1 VRYHAERVADE
12 CASVKGVF
20 HMSVVERFQ
29 GMRTVRTVRWL
40 VLPWL
45 ALVYIWGTRAGR
57 GSVPIGAVHLPGVL
71 PPAVVGQTLPL
82 FTALMLLHAALYAV
96 SLVVTLGG
104 RGRIVYTAAQGLL
117 VLLMGLLLSN
127 WSLVMAL
134 YLALEIDSIILLER
148 PRPVVSAASS
158 YLALFVLTYL
168 VRISPVFGTPGGE
181 DSAGVALF
189 VAGVTAFV
197 VLYSQRA
204 SAYER
209 SQALVNDLES
219 AQAQLAA
226 SAARIEA
233 LTLQAERQRIARELH
248 DTVTQGLAGL
258 IMQLEA
264 ADARLA
270 AHDPARARE
279 IVQQAMV
286 RARSAFTAARYAIEG
301 LREGEEATG
310 HTNVLNAVQDEIARF
325 SAETAIVCE
334 SDLDG
339 LAHLPPA
346 LHDPILRV
354 IGEGL
359 VNITRHARAHH
370 AWIHVARDARTVD
383 VEVRDDGVGFDPA
396 AGDARGHYGL
406 LGLRERARL
415 AGGSLDVRNGPD
427 GGVALRLSLP
437 SAAAETVERVERR
450 ERTNGGEI

>member
-248 DTVTQGLAGL
+248 DTVTQGLARL

-370 AWIHVARDARTVD
+370 A
-383 VEVRDDGVGFDPA
+383 
-396 AGDARGHYGL
+396 
-406 LGLRERARL
+406 
-415 AGGSLDVRNGPD
+415 
-427 GGVALRLSLP
+427 
-437 SAAAETVERVERR
+437 
-450 ERTNGGEI
+450 

>member
-1 VRYHAERVADE
+1 
-12 CASVKGVF
+12 
-20 HMSVVERFQ
+20 MVERLHDA
-29 GMRTVRTVRWL
+29 RSVRWL

-45 ALVYIWGTRAGR
+45 ALVYSWGTSEGR
-57 GSVPIGAVHLPGVL
+57 SSIGAVRLPGV
-71 PPAVVGQTLPL
+71 PPLAVVGQTLSL

-96 SLVVTLGG
+96 SLIVTLDG
-104 RGRIVYTAAQGLL
+104 RGRTVYVAAQGLL
-117 VLLMGLLLSN
+117 VLIMGVLLSN

-134 YLALEIDSIILLER
+134 YLALEIDIIILLER
-148 PRPVVSAASS
+148 PRPVVAAASTL
-158 YLALFVLTYL
+158 LALFMLTYL
-168 VRISPVFGTPGGE
+168 ARISPVFAASGRETSDG
-181 DSAGVALF
+181 AGVALF

-204 SAYER
+204 YAYER

-219 AQAQLAA
+219 ARAQLAA
-226 SAARIEA
+226 SAARIED

-264 ADARLA
+264 TDARLA
-270 AHDPARARE
+270 ARDPDRARE
-279 IVQQAMV
+279 IVRQAMV
-286 RARSAFTAARYAIEG
+286 RARSAFTAARYVIED
-301 LREGEEATG
+301 LREIEDLCEEAAG
-310 HTNVLNAVQDEIARF
+310 HTSVLSAVQDEIARF

-339 LAHLPPA
+339 LARLPPA

-370 AWIHVARDARTVD
+370 AWIRVARDARTVE

-396 AGDARGHYGL
+396 AGAARGHYGL
-406 LGLRERARL
+406 RGLRERAHL
-415 AGGSLDVRNGPD
+415 AGGVLDVRRGPE

-437 SAAAETVERVERR
+437 CASAVETATATAAGADGRGRAS
-450 ERTNGGEI
+450 GGWE